1 MEIRAGR
8 DQAEPDIIRAGSD
21 TKGVRSGIPG
31 VPTIPAIPDPDSRV
45 CTIVYGKPDTS
56 AGAGGE
62 EDRGAGNRHI
72 GAIIVALEGGVTM
85 TKVAEK
91 QAGELSSDLA
101 TLTAE
106 INAYKRVAGEAV
118 FEIGRR
124 LKYVKENDLVHGQ
137 FGEWLESV
145 GIDWNVANRMM
156 KIVTELDSNSDTYQN
171 IGWQV
176 LYLIATLPPEE
187 RTKPHKVPSTG
198 ETKTVED
205 MTIRELR
212 EVKAA
217 LKAEEKARKE
227 AEERTEAIRDTLEAI
242 RQQPPKT
249 QYVPDPRVS
258 DRLKR
263 YEARYGDIDGIVT
276 DRISNHTEV
285 DGAAAQFADDVQTF
299 LLNYAHLT
307 TFKASF
313 TGISDEAYE
322 NYVTSLDALKEFIN
336 GMQRVLDGA
345 PRGKAEV
352 IDINDVRVM

>member
-1 MEIRAGR
+1 
-8 DQAEPDIIRAGSD
+8 
-21 TKGVRSGIPG
+21 
-31 VPTIPAIPDPDSRV
+31 
-45 CTIVYGKPDTS
+45 
-56 AGAGGE
+56 
-62 EDRGAGNRHI
+62 
-72 GAIIVALEGGVTM
+72 M

-91 QAGELSSDLA
+91 QTGELSSDLA

-106 INAYKRVAGEAV
+106 INAYKRVAGEAI

-124 LKYVKENDLVHGQ
+124 LKHVRREKLAEERGGWNTWCENDLGMSRRYANMFVRVTD
-137 FGEWLESV
+137 ELSESGKTSSHLGV
-145 GIDWNVANRMM
+145 EM
-156 KIVTELDSNSDTYQN
+156 LYQ
-171 IGWQV
+171 
-176 LYLIATLPPEE
+176 IATLPPEE
-187 RTKPHKVPSTG
+187 RTKPHTIPSTG
-198 ETKTVED
+198 QTKTVED
-205 MTIRELR
+205 MTVRELR

-227 AEERTEAIRDTLEAI
+227 ADERTEAIRDTLEAI

-249 QYVPDPRVS
+249 EYVPDPRVS

-263 YEARYGDIDGIVT
+263 YEAKYGDIDGIVT

-299 LLNYAHLT
+299 LLNYDHLT

>member
-1 MEIRAGR
+1 
-8 DQAEPDIIRAGSD
+8 
-21 TKGVRSGIPG
+21 
-31 VPTIPAIPDPDSRV
+31 
-45 CTIVYGKPDTS
+45 
-56 AGAGGE
+56 
-62 EDRGAGNRHI
+62 
-72 GAIIVALEGGVTM
+72 M
-85 TKVAEK
+85 TKLTEK
-91 QAGELSSDLA
+91 QSGELSSDLA

-124 LKYVKENDLVHGQ
+124 LKYIKENNLVHG
-137 FGEWLESV
+137 EWAKWCESIGFKRQHADRFV
-145 GIDWNVANRMM
+145 VVYDKLGVN
-156 KIVTELDSNSDTYQN
+156 DTTSCQMSLSM
-171 IGWQV
+171 
-176 LYLIATLPPEE
+176 LYEIATLPEPE
-187 RTKPHKVPSTG
+187 RTKPHTIPSTG
-198 ETKTVED
+198 QTKAVED
-205 MTIRELR
+205 MTVRELR

-249 QYVPDPRVS
+249 EYVPDPRVS

-263 YEARYGDIDGIVT
+263 YEAKYGDIDGIIT

-307 TFKASF
+307 TFKESF

-336 GMQRVLDGA
+336 GMQRVLDGT
-345 PRGKAEV
+345 PKGKAEV
-352 IDINDVRVM
+352 IDINDAKVI

>member
-1 MEIRAGR
+1 
-8 DQAEPDIIRAGSD
+8 
-21 TKGVRSGIPG
+21 
-31 VPTIPAIPDPDSRV
+31 
-45 CTIVYGKPDTS
+45 
-56 AGAGGE
+56 
-62 EDRGAGNRHI
+62 
-72 GAIIVALEGGVTM
+72 M

-91 QAGELSSDLA
+91 QTGELSSDLA

-106 INAYKRVAGEAV
+106 INAYKRVAGEAI

-124 LKYVKENDLVHGQ
+124 LRKVKEEKLAEKQGEGWLKWCESLEFTRQTADKFIQAFEQ
-137 FGEWLESV
+137 FGDVRDVAHIQMGKVFEMIQLPYN
-145 GIDWNVANRMM
+145 IDRQEFIEN
-156 KIVTELDSNSDTYQN
+156 
-171 IGWQV
+171 
-176 LYLIATLPPEE
+176 
-187 RTKPHKVPSTG
+187 PHTIPSTG
-198 ETKTVED
+198 QTKAVED
-205 MTIRELR
+205 MTVRELR

-227 AEERTEAIRDTLEAI
+227 ADERTEAIRDTLEAI

-336 GMQRVLDGA
+336 GMQRVLDGT
-345 PRGKAEV
+345 PKGKAEV
-352 IDINDVRVM
+352 IDI